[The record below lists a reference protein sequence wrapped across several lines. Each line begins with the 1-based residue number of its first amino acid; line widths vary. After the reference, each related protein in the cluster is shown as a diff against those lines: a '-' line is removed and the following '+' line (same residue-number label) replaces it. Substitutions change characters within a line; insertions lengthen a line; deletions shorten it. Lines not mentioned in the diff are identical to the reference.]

1 VTVKV
6 VTQPD
11 LLTATTF
18 TFVVPAGEVWSLRAV
33 NATCARG
40 AGGTPGRAYRLDI
53 TNGTTTVSA
62 FGAQDAGT
70 DPGACEITWADCP
83 AGADATG
90 NAGIVTAPMKADKLP
105 TGYQIV
111 GTITGAV
118 AGDAWDSASVWF
130 DFIEAAAP

>member
-1 VTVKV
+1 MTVKV

-11 LLTATTF
+11 TITPTVF
-18 TFVVPAGEVWSLRAV
+18 TFVVPAGEQWSLRAV
-33 NATCARG
+33 NALCARG

-53 TNGTTTVSA
+53 TNGTSTVSA

-70 DPGACEITWADCP
+70 DPGTCEITWCGAP

-90 NAGIVTAPMKADKLP
+90 SDGIVSAPMKADQLP

-118 AGDAWDSASVWF
+118 AGDQWDTIAIWT
-130 DFIEAAAP
+130 DFFTSP

>member
-1 VTVKV
+1 MTVKV

-11 LLTATTF
+11 QLSATVF
-18 TFVVPAGEVWSLRAV
+18 TFVVPAGEVWSLRSV
-33 NATCARG
+33 NALCARG

-53 TNGTTTVSA
+53 TNGTNVVSA

-70 DPGACEITWADCP
+70 DPGSCEITWAQCP
-83 AGADATG
+83 AGADATA
-90 NAGIVTAPMKADKLP
+90 NDGIVSAPMRADRLP

-118 AGDAWDSASVWF
+118 AGDGWSTLAVWLDYF
-130 DFIEAAAP
+130 EQT

>member
-1 VTVKV
+1 MTVKV

-11 LLTATTF
+11 SLSATVF
-18 TFVVPAGEVWSLRAV
+18 TFVVPAGEQWSLRSV
-33 NATCARG
+33 NAFAARG

-53 TNGTTTVSA
+53 TNGTNVVSA

-70 DPGACEITWADCP
+70 DPGGCEITWADCP

-90 NAGIVTAPMKADKLP
+90 NAGIVSAPMKAVKLP

-118 AGDAWDSASVWF
+118 SGDQWASATIWL
-130 DFIEAAAP
+130 DFIDSGAL

>member
-11 LLTATTF
+11 RLTATVF
-18 TFVVPAGEVWSLRAV
+18 TFVVPAGEIWSLRAV
-33 NATCARG
+33 NATAARG

-53 TNGTTTVSA
+53 TDGTSTVSA

-70 DPGACEITWADCP
+70 NPGTCQITWCGAP
-83 AGADATG
+83 AGADATAS
-90 NAGIVTAPMKADKLP
+90 AGIVSAPMKADRCP
-105 TGYQIV
+105 TGYTIV

-118 AGDAWDSASVWF
+118 AGDQWTVTSVWL
-130 DFIEAAAP
+130 DYVTGA